1 LLKLL
6 LLFLL
11 LLATSQL
18 HAQDR
23 MQSAADQGRLLTL
36 ENAWNQAIQQKDAVA
51 LNMLLG
57 SDLVY
62 VDYDGSLMGKAEYLA
77 SVHVPSLH
85 PERIVNE
92 AMSVHLYGTVAV
104 VSGVC
109 RENGI
114 RKGKPYSVRMRF
126 TDTWI
131 RRGESWICVASHSTL
146 TSQ

>member
-1 LLKLL
+1 
-6 LLFLL
+6 
-11 LLATSQL
+11 
-18 HAQDR
+18 
-23 MQSAADQGRLLTL
+23 
-36 ENAWNQAIQQKDAVA
+36 
-51 LNMLLG
+51 
-57 SDLVY
+57 
-62 VDYDGSLMGKAEYLA
+62 MGKPGYLA

-92 AMSVHLYGTVAV
+92 SMSVHLYGTVAV

-109 RENGI
+109 RENGV

-131 RRGESWICVASHSTL
+131 RRGESWICVASQSML

>member
-1 LLKLL
+1 LFLF
-6 LLFLL
+6 FLL

-18 HAQDR
+18 QAQDR
-23 MQSAADQGRLLTL
+23 MQFAADQGRLLTL